1 MAKNETSKSKAELYR
16 EERKARIAKAAKQN
30 AKNIE
35 KRKKASKAIKAT
47 VAVVLAVVIVGFAG
61 FSIFKSSFT
70 AVKIGDT
77 KISASEFN
85 YYYAMAYNYISNQA
99 IQSEQAYGTNLT
111 GFDTNIAPDQQE
123 TTDEDGNTITWADLI
138 KERALS
144 TAQQTIGYSNE
155 AVAAG
160 ITLSEDQ
167 EAEINE
173 TIESLRDSAAEQNAT
188 LNKFLKFY
196 YGINEKTLRKIL
208 KLETLAQNFTDDKQS
223 EISNS
228 ITDDEIAKTYKEN
241 KKDYDY
247 TDIRYYT
254 ISFKKLTAEKDE
266 SADALKKRQA
276 ESDKKYIADAKD
288 ILAKATDEK
297 AFIEAVKAYNES
309 KTDTTKK
316 TVAAGYSTLES
327 SITEDGAEWAFSADR
342 KAGDVTVITGESA
355 AYVVYCIKPAY
366 NGNSINVRHC
376 LIGFDAKDSANVTD
390 EEKKAA
396 FKDAEALLKGLG
408 DKFTEDDFAKM
419 AKENSIDEGSASNG
433 GLYENVRISGNF
445 VEEFEAWC
453 FDPARKVGDTGI
465 VETQHGYH
473 IMYFSSNNKDDLDWK
488 AAIKDEKAN
497 EELTAFQEDLFA
509 EDGKNAIVDNKTW
522 SNMVVKD
529 YCDNIRKMQ
538 MYS

>member
-61 FSIFKSSFT
+61 FSIFKPSFT

-85 YYYAMAYNYISNQA
+85 YYYAMAYYYIANQA
-99 IQSEQAYGTNLT
+99 AQYEQTYGSNVM
-111 GFDTNIAPDQQE
+111 GFDTNTAPDQQE
-123 TTDEDGNTITWADLI
+123 TTDEDGNTITWADAI

-173 TIESLRDSAAEQNAT
+173 TIESLRDSAAEQNAS
-188 LNKFLKFY
+188 LNKFLKY
-196 YGINEKTLRKIL
+196 NYGINEKTLRKIL

-355 AYVVYCIKPAY
+355 AYVVYCIRPAY
-366 NGNSINVRHC
+366 SGNSINVRHC
-376 LIGFDAKDSANVTD
+376 LIEFDAEDSANVTD

-396 FKDAEALLKGLG
+396 FKDAEALLKDLG
-408 DKFTEDDFAKM
+408 DKFSEDDFAKM
-419 AKENSIDEGSASNG
+419 AKENSTDEGSASNG

-465 VETQHGYH
+465 VETQYGYH

-488 AAIKDEKAN
+488 AAIKDEKAS

-509 EDGKNAIVDNKTW
+509 EDGKNAIVDNEIWT
-522 SNMVVKD
+522 NMVVKD